1 MQWLMTLR
9 IALRALARNKL
20 RAFLTMLGI
29 IIGVGAVIAMVAIG
43 EGAKSTIRS
52 QIASLGTNVLVVLP
66 GSNNQGGVRFGT
78 GNVNTLVDGDARAIV
93 RELPSV
99 SFASPVLRRPEQVVA
114 GNLNWGTL
122 VQGVAP
128 EFQLIRDWEVVEGRF
143 LHEGDIDSAAKV
155 AVIGQTVARRLFGND
170 DPLDAVIRI
179 RSIPFRVVGVL
190 GAKGQSG
197 QGTDQDDTIMIPYT
211 TMQKRLMRITWVHS
225 IVVKAV
231 SAERVDEAEEQIT
244 LLLRQRH
251 RIGPDRDDD
260 FTVRNLSDIAEA
272 AQSTARVMAV
282 LLGSVASIS
291 LLVGGIG
298 IMNIM
303 LVSVTERTREI
314 GIRMAVGAR
323 GRDIMLQFLVEA
335 VVMAAT
341 GGLIGILLGIGSSQ
355 VLKLWANWP
364 TLISPAIVAVAF
376 LFSGAVGVFFGFYPA
391 KKAANLDPIE
401 ALRYE

>member
-43 EGAKSTIRS
+43 EGAKATIRS
-52 QIASLGTNVLVVLP
+52 QISMLGTNLLIVLP
-66 GSNNQGGVRFGT
+66 GSNVQGGVRAGS
-78 GNVNTLVDGDARAIV
+78 GNVNTLIDADVRAIA

-99 SFASPVLRRPEQVVA
+99 AFASPVLRQQNQVIA
-114 GNLNWGTL
+114 GNLNWGTV

-128 EFQLIRDWEVVEGRF
+128 EFQQIRDWTMANGRY
-143 LHEGDIDSAAKV
+143 LNDSDMESAAKV
-155 AVIGQTVARRLFGND
+155 AVIGETVAQNLFGND
-170 DPLDAVIRI
+170 DPVDAVIRI
-179 RSIPFRVVGVL
+179 RNIPFRVIGVL
-190 GAKGQSG
+190 APKGQTG
-197 QGTDQDDTIMIPYT
+197 QGQDQDDTVMVPYT
-211 TMQKRLMRITWVHS
+211 TMQKRVMRITYVQN
-225 IVVKAV
+225 IVVRAIN
-231 SAERVDEAEEQIT
+231 AERVQEAQEQIT

-282 LLGSVASIS
+282 LLGSVAGIS

-341 GGLIGILLGIGSSQ
+341 GGAIGILLGIGSSEM
-355 VLKLWANWP
+355 LKLWAHWP
-364 TLISPAIVAVAF
+364 TLIPPGIIIIAF
-376 LFSGAVGVFFGFYPA
+376 GFSAAVGIFFGFYPA
-391 KKAANLDPIE
+391 RKAANLDPIE

>member
-1 MQWLMTLR
+1 MQWLMTFR

-43 EGAKSTIRS
+43 EGAKATIRN
-52 QIASLGTNVLVVLP
+52 QIASLGTNVLIILP
-66 GSNNQGGVRFGT
+66 GSNVTGGVRFGSGGVT
-78 GNVNTLVDGDARAIV
+78 TLLDGDAKAMARELSSVAFTSPIV
-93 RELPSV
+93 R
-99 SFASPVLRRPEQVVA
+99 RQEQVIA

-128 EFQLIRDWEVVEGRF
+128 EIQQIRDWEVAQGRF
-143 LHEGDIDSAAKV
+143 LHEGDMDSAAKV
-155 AVIGQTVARRLFGND
+155 AVIGETVARQLFGND
-170 DPLDAVIRI
+170 NPLDAVIRI
-179 RSIPFRVVGVL
+179 RNIPFRIVGILV
-190 GAKGQSG
+190 AKGQTG
-197 QGTDQDDTIMIPYT
+197 QGTDQDDTVMVPYT
-211 TMQKRLMRITWVHS
+211 TMQKRLLRITWVQT
-225 IVVKAV
+225 IMVKAI
-231 SAERVDEAEEQIT
+231 SAERVEEAEEQIG

-251 RIGPDRDDD
+251 RIGADRDDD

-272 AQSTARVMAV
+272 ASTTARVMTV

-323 GRDIMLQFLVEA
+323 SRDIMLQFLVEA

-341 GGLIGILLGIGSSQ
+341 GGLIGIVLGIGSSEI
-355 VLKLWANWP
+355 LKEWAKWP
-364 TLISPAIVAVAF
+364 TLISPTIVAIAF

-391 KKAANLDPIE
+391 KKAAQLDPIE

>member
-1 MQWLMTLR
+1 MWFMTFR

-20 RAFLTMLGI
+20 RSFLTMLGI

-43 EGAKSTIRS
+43 EGAKATIRS
-52 QIASLGTNVLVVLP
+52 QIASLGTNVLIILP
-66 GSNNQGGVRFGT
+66 GTLSQGGVRT
-78 GNVNTLVDGDARAIV
+78 GSGGVNTLTDSDAKAIV
-93 RELPSV
+93 REIPAV
-99 SFASPVLRRPEQVVA
+99 AFASPALRRGEQVVA
-114 GNLNWGTL
+114 ANLNWGTL

-128 EFQLIRDWEVVEGRF
+128 EIQQIRDWEVVEGRF
-143 LHEGDIDSAAKV
+143 LHDGDIESDAKV
-155 AVIGQTVARRLFGND
+155 AVLGRTVADNLFGND
-170 DPLDAVIRI
+170 DSIDAVVRI
-179 RSIPFRVVGVL
+179 RNIPFRVVGVL
-190 GAKGQSG
+190 ATKGQSS
-197 QGTDQDDTIMIPYT
+197 QGADQDDTVMIPYT
-211 TMQKRLMRITWVHS
+211 SMQKRLLRITNVQTILVS
-225 IVVKAV
+225 AV
-231 SAERVDEAEEQIT
+231 SAERVQEAQEQIT

-260 FTVRNLSDIAEA
+260 FTIRNLSDIAEA
-272 AQSTARVMAV
+272 ASSTAQVMAV
-282 LLGSVASIS
+282 LLGAVASIS

-303 LVSVTERTREI
+303 LVSVTERTHEI

-341 GGLIGILLGIGSSQ
+341 GGGIGILLGIGTSE

-364 TLISPAIVAVAF
+364 TLVSPAIVAVAF

-391 KKAANLDPIE
+391 KKASTLDPID

>member
-1 MQWLMTLR
+1 MQAFMTLR

-43 EGAKSTIRS
+43 EGAKSTIRA
-52 QIASLGTNVLVVLP
+52 QIAALGTNVLIVLP
-66 GSNNQGGVRFGT
+66 GSNVQGGVRAGF
-78 GNVNTLVDGDARAIV
+78 GNVNTLLDSDGKAMA

-99 SFASPVLRRPEQVVA
+99 AFVSPVLRRQDQVVA

-122 VQGVAP
+122 AQGVAP
-128 EFQLIRDWEVVEGRF
+128 EFQQIRDWQVAEGRF
-143 LHEGDIDSAAKV
+143 LHEGDMDSAAKV
-155 AVIGQTVARRLFGND
+155 AVIGQTVARQLFGND
-170 DPLDAVIRI
+170 DALDAVIRI
-179 RSIPFRVVGVL
+179 RNIPFRVVGIL
-190 GAKGQSG
+190 GAKGQTG

-211 TMQKRLMRITWVHS
+211 TMQKRLMRITWVQS

-231 SAERVDEAEEQIT
+231 SAERVEEAQEQIT

-251 RIGPDRDDD
+251 RIGPEREDD
-260 FTVRNLSDIAEA
+260 FNVRNLSDIAEA
-272 AQSTARVMAV
+272 ATTTARVMAV

-323 GRDIMLQFLVEA
+323 SRDIMLQFLVEA

-341 GGLIGILLGIGSSQ
+341 GGLIGILLGVGSSEVIKQ
-355 VLKLWANWP
+355 WAQWP
-364 TLISPAIVAVAF
+364 TLIDPAIIAIAF

-391 KKAANLDPIE
+391 KKAANLDPID

>member
-1 MQWLMTLR
+1 MQGLMTLR

-52 QIASLGTNVLVVLP
+52 QIAALGTNVLIILP
-66 GSNNQGGVRFGT
+66 GSNVQGGVRAGF
-78 GNVNTLVDGDARAIV
+78 GNVNTLLDSDAKAMT
-93 RELPSV
+93 RELQSV
-99 SFASPVLRRPEQVVA
+99 AFSSPVLRRQDQVVS

-122 VQGVAP
+122 AQGVAP
-128 EFQLIRDWEVVEGRF
+128 EFQQIRDWQIAEGRF
-143 LHEGDIDSAAKV
+143 LHEGDMDSSAKV
-155 AVIGQTVARRLFGND
+155 AVIGQTVARQLFGND
-170 DPLDAVIRI
+170 DSLDAVIRI
-179 RSIPFRVVGVL
+179 RNIPFRVVGVL
-190 GAKGQSG
+190 APKGQTG

-211 TMQKRLMRITWVHS
+211 TMQKRLMRITWVQS
-225 IVVKAV
+225 IVVRAV
-231 SAERVDEAEEQIT
+231 SAERVDEAQEQIT

-251 RIGPDRDDD
+251 RIGPDREDD
-260 FTVRNLSDIAEA
+260 FNVRNLSDIAEA
-272 AQSTARVMAV
+272 ATTTARVMAV

-323 GRDIMLQFLVEA
+323 SRDIMLQFLVEA

-341 GGLIGILLGIGSSQ
+341 GGLIGILLGVGSSEVIKQ
-355 VLKLWANWP
+355 WAHWP
-364 TLISPAIVAVAF
+364 TLIDPAIIVIAF

-391 KKAANLDPIE
+391 RKAASLDPID

>member
-1 MQWLMTLR
+1 MQWLMILR

-43 EGAKSTIRS
+43 EGAKSTIRA

-66 GSNNQGGVRFGT
+66 GSNSQGGVRLGL
-78 GNVNTLVDGDARAIV
+78 GNVNTLVDADARAMV

-99 SFASPVLRRPEQVVA
+99 SFASPVLRRPEQLVA

-122 VQGVAP
+122 AQGVAP
-128 EFQLIRDWEVVEGRF
+128 EFQQIRDWQLADGRF
-143 LHEGDIDSAAKV
+143 LHEGDMESAAKV
-155 AVIGQTVARRLFGND
+155 AVIGETVARQLFGND
-170 DPLDAVIRI
+170 NPIDAVIRI
-179 RSIPFRVVGVL
+179 RNIPFRVVGVL
-190 GAKGQSG
+190 SPKGQTG
-197 QGTDQDDTIMIPYT
+197 QGTDQDDTVMIPYT
-211 TMQKRLMRITWVHS
+211 TMQKRLMRITWLQS

-231 SAERVDEAEEQIT
+231 NAERVQEAQEQIT

-251 RIGPDRDDD
+251 RIGQDREDD
-260 FTVRNLSDIAEA
+260 FNVRNLSDIAEA
-272 AQSTARVMAV
+272 AQTTARVMAV

-323 GRDIMLQFLVEA
+323 SRDIMLQFLVEA

-341 GGLIGILLGIGSSQ
+341 GGLIGIFLGIGSSE
-355 VLKLWANWP
+355 VLKEWAQWP
-364 TLISPAIVAVAF
+364 TLISPTIVAIAF

>member
-1 MQWLMTLR
+1 MWLMTLR
-9 IALRALARNKL
+9 IALKALARNKL

-43 EGAKSTIRS
+43 EGAKATIRA
-52 QIASLGTNVLVVLP
+52 QIAGLGTNVLVIVP
-66 GSNNQGGVRFGT
+66 GTSNQGGVRAGFGS
-78 GNVNTLVDGDARAIV
+78 VNTLVDGDARAIL
-93 RELPSV
+93 REIRAV
-99 SFASPVLRRPEQVVA
+99 AYVSPVLRRPEQLVA
-114 GNLNWGTL
+114 GNLNWGSL

-128 EFQLIRDWEVVEGRF
+128 EFQQIREWQVAEGRY
-143 LHEGDIDSAAKV
+143 LHDGDMESAAKV
-155 AVIGQTVARRLFGND
+155 AVIGETVARNLFGND
-170 DPLDAVIRI
+170 DPIDAVIRI
-179 RSIPFRVVGVL
+179 RNIPFRVVGVL
-190 GAKGQSG
+190 APKGQTG
-197 QGTDQDDTIMIPYT
+197 QGTDQDDTVMIPYT
-211 TMQKRLMRITWVHS
+211 TMQKRLMRITWLQS

-231 SAERVDEAEEQIT
+231 NAERVQEAQEQIT
-244 LLLRQRH
+244 SLLRQRH

-260 FTVRNLSDIAEA
+260 FNVRNLSDIAEA
-272 AQSTARVMAV
+272 ATTTARVMAV

-323 GRDIMLQFLVEA
+323 RRDILLQFLVEA

-341 GGLIGILLGIGSSQ
+341 GGVIGILLGIGSSE
-355 VLKLWANWP
+355 VLKDWAQWP
-364 TLISPAIVAVAF
+364 TLIDPTIVAIAF

-391 KKAANLDPIE
+391 RKAANLDPID

>member
-1 MQWLMTLR
+1 MTFR

-43 EGAKSTIRS
+43 EGAKATIRS
-52 QIASLGTNVLVVLP
+52 QISALGTNVLVILP
-66 GSNNQGGVRFGT
+66 GSNVQGGVRAGS
-78 GNVNTLVDGDARAIV
+78 GNRYTLLDSDARAMT
-93 RELPSV
+93 RELRSV
-99 SFASPVLRRPEQVVA
+99 AYASPVLRRQEQVIA

-122 VQGVAP
+122 AQGVAP
-128 EFQLIRDWEVVEGRF
+128 EFEQIRDWQIESGRF
-143 LHEGDIDSAAKV
+143 LHEGDMDSAAKV
-155 AVIGQTVARRLFGND
+155 TVIGQTVARQLFGND
-170 DPLDAVIRI
+170 DPIDSVIRI
-179 RSIPFRVVGVL
+179 RNIPFRVVGLLV
-190 GAKGQSG
+190 GKGQTGHG
-197 QGTDQDDTIMIPYT
+197 QDQDDTVMVPYT
-211 TMQKRLMRITWVHS
+211 TMQKRLMRITYVQS
-225 IVVKAV
+225 IVVRAI
-231 SAERVDEAEEQIT
+231 SAEKVPEAQEQIT

-251 RIGPDRDDD
+251 RIAEGREDD

-282 LLGSVASIS
+282 LLGSVAGIS

-341 GGLIGILLGIGSSQ
+341 GGGIGILLGIGSSEI
-355 VLKLWANWP
+355 LKLWANWP
-364 TLISPAIVAVAF
+364 TLVSPSIVAIAF

-391 KKAANLDPIE
+391 KKASTLDPIE

>member
-1 MQWLMTLR
+1 MWLMTLR
-9 IALRALARNKL
+9 IALRALGRNKL

-43 EGAKSTIRS
+43 EGAKATIRS
-52 QIASLGTNVLVVLP
+52 QIATLGTNVLIILP
-66 GSNNQGGVRFGT
+66 GTLNQGGVRMGSGGVT
-78 GNVNTLVDGDARAIV
+78 TLVDSDAKAIMNEIPAV
-93 RELPSV
+93 AY
-99 SFASPVLRRPEQVVA
+99 ASPAIRRPEQLVA

-128 EFQLIRDWEVVEGRF
+128 EFQQIRDWQIAEGRF
-143 LHEGDIDSAAKV
+143 IHDGDIESAAKV
-155 AVIGQTVARRLFGND
+155 VVIGQTVMEKLFGND
-170 DPLDAVIRI
+170 DPMDAVIRI
-179 RSIPFRVVGVL
+179 RNIPFRVVGVL
-190 GAKGQSG
+190 AAKGQSS
-197 QGTDQDDTIMIPYT
+197 QGADQDDTVMIPYT
-211 TMQKRLMRITWVHS
+211 TMQKRLMRITFVQS
-225 IVVKAV
+225 IVVSAV
-231 SAERVDEAEEQIT
+231 SAERVQEAQEQIT
-244 LLLRQRH
+244 ALLRQRH
-251 RIGPDRDDD
+251 RIGPDREDD
-260 FTVRNLSDIAEA
+260 FSIRNLSDIAEA
-272 AQSTARVMAV
+272 ASTTARVMAV

-323 GRDIMLQFLVEA
+323 SRDIMLQFLVEA

-341 GGLIGILLGIGSSQ
+341 GGTIGILLGIGSSEI
-355 VLKLWANWP
+355 LKLWAQWP
-364 TLISPAIVAVAF
+364 TLVSPTIVAIAF

-391 KKAANLDPIE
+391 QKAANLDPID

>member
-1 MQWLMTLR
+1 MQWFMTFR

-43 EGAKSTIRS
+43 EGAKATIRA
-52 QIASLGTNVLVVLP
+52 QIASLGTNVLIVLP
-66 GSNNQGGVRFGT
+66 GSNVQGGVRFGS
-78 GNVNTLVDGDARAIV
+78 GAVRTLVDDDAKAIA

-99 SFASPVLRRPEQVVA
+99 SFASPLVRRQEQVIA

-122 VQGVAP
+122 VQGVGP
-128 EFQLIRDWEVVEGRF
+128 EIQQIRDWDVADGRF
-143 LHEGDIDSAAKV
+143 LHEGDVDSAAKV
-155 AVIGQTVARRLFGND
+155 AVIGETVARQLFGYD
-170 DPLDAVIRI
+170 TPTDAVIRI
-179 RSIPFRVVGVL
+179 RNIPFRIVGVL
-190 GAKGQSG
+190 ARKGQSS
-197 QGTDQDDTIMIPYT
+197 QGTDQDDTVMIPYT
-211 TMQKRLMRITWVHS
+211 TMQKRLMRITWVHT
-225 IVVKAV
+225 ILVKAV
-231 SAERVDEAEEQIT
+231 SAERVEEAEEQIT
-244 LLLRQRH
+244 TLLRQRH
-251 RIGPDRDDD
+251 RIGPERDDD
-260 FTVRNLSDIAEA
+260 FNVRNLSDIAEA
-272 AQSTARVMAV
+272 ASTTARVMGI

-323 GRDIMLQFLVEA
+323 SRDIMLQFLVEA

-341 GGLIGILLGIGSSQ
+341 GGLIGILLGIGSSEL
-355 VLKLWANWP
+355 LKKWAQWP
-364 TLISPAIVAVAF
+364 TLIDPAIVAVAF
-376 LFSGAVGVFFGFYPA
+376 GVFFGFYPA

>member
-1 MQWLMTLR
+1 MQALMTLR

-43 EGAKSTIRS
+43 EGAKSTIRA
-52 QIASLGTNVLVVLP
+52 QIAALGTNVLIVLP
-66 GSNNQGGVRFGT
+66 GSNVQGGVRAGF
-78 GNVNTLVDGDARAIV
+78 GNVNTLIDADARAMA

-99 SFASPVLRRPEQVVA
+99 AFVSPVLRRQEQVVA
-114 GNLNWGTL
+114 ANLNWGTL
-122 VQGVAP
+122 AQGVAP
-128 EFQLIRDWEVVEGRF
+128 EFQQIRDWEVAQGRF
-143 LHEGDIDSAAKV
+143 LHEGDMESAAKV
-155 AVIGQTVARRLFGND
+155 AVIGQTVARQLFGSD
-170 DPLDAVIRI
+170 DALDAVIRI
-179 RSIPFRVVGVL
+179 RNIPFRVVGVL
-190 GAKGQSG
+190 VPKGQTG
-197 QGTDQDDTIMIPYT
+197 QGTDQDDTVMIPYT
-211 TMQKRLMRITWVHS
+211 TMQKRLMRITWVQS

-251 RIGPDRDDD
+251 RIGSEREDD
-260 FTVRNLSDIAEA
+260 FNVRNLSDIAEA
-272 AQSTARVMAV
+272 ATTTARVMAV

-323 GRDIMLQFLVEA
+323 SRDIMLQFLVEA
-335 VVMAAT
+335 VVMAAM
-341 GGLIGILLGIGSSQ
+341 GGLIGILLGIGSSEAIKQ
-355 VLKLWANWP
+355 WAQWP
-364 TLISPAIVAVAF
+364 TLINPAIIAIAF

>member
-1 MQWLMTLR
+1 MQWLMTFR

-43 EGAKSTIRS
+43 EGAKATIRA
-52 QIASLGTNVLVVLP
+52 QIASLGTNVLIVLP
-66 GSNNQGGVRFGT
+66 GSNVTGGVRFGSGGVT
-78 GNVNTLVDGDARAIV
+78 TLLDSDAKAMARELQSVAFTSPIV
-93 RELPSV
+93 R
-99 SFASPVLRRPEQVVA
+99 RQEQVIA

-128 EFQLIRDWEVVEGRF
+128 EIQQIRDWEIAQGRF
-143 LHEGDIDSAAKV
+143 LHEGDVDSAAKV
-155 AVIGQTVARRLFGND
+155 AVVGETVARQLFGND
-170 DPLDAVIRI
+170 DALDAVIRI
-179 RSIPFRVVGVL
+179 RNIPFRIVGVL
-190 GAKGQSG
+190 APKGQTG
-197 QGTDQDDTIMIPYT
+197 QGTDQDDTVMIPYT
-211 TMQKRLMRITWVHS
+211 TMQKRLLRITWVQTVM
-225 IVVKAV
+225 IKAV
-231 SAERVDEAEEQIT
+231 SAERVQEAEEQIT
-244 LLLRQRH
+244 SLLRQRH
-251 RIGPDRDDD
+251 RIGADRDDD

-272 AQSTARVMAV
+272 ASTTARVMAV

-323 GRDIMLQFLVEA
+323 SRDIMLQFLVEA

-341 GGLIGILLGIGSSQ
+341 GGLIGIFLGIGSSE
-355 VLKLWANWP
+355 VLKVWAHWP
-364 TLISPAIVAVAF
+364 TLISPAIVAIAF
-376 LFSGAVGVFFGFYPA
+376 VFSGAVGIFFGFYPA
-391 KKAANLDPIE
+391 KKAAQLDPIE

>member
-1 MQWLMTLR
+1 MRWLMTFR

-43 EGAKSTIRS
+43 EGAKATIRS
-52 QIASLGTNVLVVLP
+52 QISALGTNVLVILP
-66 GSNNQGGVRFGT
+66 GSNIQGGVRAGS
-78 GNVNTLVDGDARAIV
+78 GNRYTLLDSDARAMT
-93 RELPSV
+93 RELRSIAY
-99 SFASPVLRRPEQVVA
+99 ASPVLRRQEQVIA

-122 VQGVAP
+122 AQGVAP
-128 EFQLIRDWEVVEGRF
+128 EFEQIRDWQIESGRF
-143 LHEGDIDSAAKV
+143 LHEGDMDSAAKV
-155 AVIGQTVARRLFGND
+155 TVIGQTVARQLFGND
-170 DPLDAVIRI
+170 DPIDSVIRI
-179 RSIPFRVVGVL
+179 RNIPFRVVGLLV
-190 GAKGQSG
+190 GKGQTGHG
-197 QGTDQDDTIMIPYT
+197 QDQDDTVMVPYT
-211 TMQKRLMRITWVHS
+211 TMQKRLMRITYVQS
-225 IVVKAV
+225 IVVRAI
-231 SAERVDEAEEQIT
+231 SAEKVPEAQEQIT

-251 RIGPDRDDD
+251 RIAEGREDD

-282 LLGSVASIS
+282 LLGSVAGIS

-341 GGLIGILLGIGSSQ
+341 GGCIGILLGIGSSE

-364 TLISPAIVAVAF
+364 TLVSPSIVAIAF

-391 KKAANLDPIE
+391 KKASTLDPID

>member
-1 MQWLMTLR
+1 MNWLMTLR

-43 EGAKSTIRS
+43 EGAKATIRS
-52 QIASLGTNVLVVLP
+52 QIASLGTNVLIILP
-66 GSNNQGGVRFGT
+66 GTLTQGGVRTGFG
-78 GNVNTLVDGDARAIV
+78 GVNTLLDSDARAI
-93 RELPSV
+93 RQEIASV
-99 SFASPVLRRPEQVVA
+99 AFTSPVLRRQEQVVA

-122 VQGVAP
+122 AQGVAP
-128 EFQLIRDWEVVEGRF
+128 EFQQIRDWQIESGRF
-143 LHEGDIDSAAKV
+143 IHDGDIESAAKI
-155 AVIGQTVARRLFGND
+155 AVIGQTVVTNLFGND
-170 DPLDAVIRI
+170 DPIDSVIRI
-179 RSIPFRVVGVL
+179 RNIPFRVVGVL
-190 GAKGQSG
+190 APKGQSA
-197 QGTDQDDTIMIPYT
+197 QGTDQDDTVMIPYT
-211 TMQKRLMRITWVHS
+211 TMQKRLMRITYVQS

-231 SAERVDEAEEQIT
+231 SAERVPEAQEQMSS
-244 LLLRQRH
+244 LLRQRH
-251 RIGPDRDDD
+251 RIGPDREDD
-260 FTVRNLSDIAEA
+260 FMIRNLSDIAEA
-272 AQSTARVMAV
+272 ASNTARVMAV

-323 GRDIMLQFLVEA
+323 GKDIMLQFLVEA

-341 GGLIGILLGIGSSQ
+341 GGGIGILLGIGSSE

-364 TLISPAIVAVAF
+364 TLVSPSIVAIAF

-391 KKAANLDPIE
+391 KKAATLDPIE

>member
-43 EGAKSTIRS
+43 EGAKATIRS
-52 QIASLGTNVLVVLP
+52 QIASLGTNVLIVLP
-66 GSNNQGGVRFGT
+66 GSNVQGGVRAGT
-78 GNVNTLVDGDARAIV
+78 GNVNTLVDGDARAMV

-99 SFASPVLRRPEQVVA
+99 SFASPVLRRPEQLIA

-122 VQGVAP
+122 AQGVAP
-128 EFQLIRDWEVVEGRF
+128 EFQQIRDWQVADGRF
-143 LHEGDIDSAAKV
+143 LHEGDMDSAAKV
-155 AVIGQTVARRLFGND
+155 VVIGETVARQLFGND
-170 DPLDAVIRI
+170 NPIDSVIRI
-179 RSIPFRVVGVL
+179 RNIPFRVVGLLVP
-190 GAKGQSG
+190 KGQTG
-197 QGTDQDDTIMIPYT
+197 QGTDQDDTVMIPYT
-211 TMQKRLMRITWVHS
+211 TMQKRLMRITWLQS
-225 IVVKAV
+225 IVVKVV
-231 SAERVDEAEEQIT
+231 SAERVQEAQEQIT
-244 LLLRQRH
+244 SLLRQRH
-251 RIGPDRDDD
+251 RIGPEREDD
-260 FTVRNLSDIAEA
+260 FNVRNLSDIAEA
-272 AQSTARVMAV
+272 ASTTARVMAV

-341 GGLIGILLGIGSSQ
+341 GGLIGILLGIGSSE
-355 VLKLWANWP
+355 VLKEWAQWP
-364 TLISPAIVAVAF
+364 TLIDPTIVLVAF

>member
-1 MQWLMTLR
+1 MQALMILR

-43 EGAKSTIRS
+43 EGAKSTIRA
-52 QIASLGTNVLVVLP
+52 QIAALGTNVLIVLP
-66 GSNNQGGVRFGT
+66 GSNVQGGVRAGF
-78 GNVNTLVDGDARAIV
+78 GNVNTLLDGDARAMA

-99 SFASPVLRRPEQVVA
+99 AFVSPVLRRQEQVVA
-114 GNLNWGTL
+114 ANLNWGTL
-122 VQGVAP
+122 AQGVAP
-128 EFQLIRDWEVVEGRF
+128 EFQQIRDWEVAQGRF
-143 LHEGDIDSAAKV
+143 LHEGDMESAAKV
-155 AVIGQTVARRLFGND
+155 AVIGQTVARQLFGSD
-170 DPLDAVIRI
+170 DALDAVIRI
-179 RSIPFRVVGVL
+179 RNIPFRVVGVL
-190 GAKGQSG
+190 VAKGQTG
-197 QGTDQDDTIMIPYT
+197 QGTDQDDTVMIPYT
-211 TMQKRLMRITWVHS
+211 TMQKRLMRITWVQS

-231 SAERVDEAEEQIT
+231 SAERVDEAQEQIA

-251 RIGPDRDDD
+251 RIASGREDD
-260 FTVRNLSDIAEA
+260 FNVRNLSDIAEA
-272 AQSTARVMAV
+272 ATTTARVMAV

-323 GRDIMLQFLVEA
+323 SRDIMLQFLVEA

-341 GGLIGILLGIGSSQ
+341 GGLIGILLGVGSSEIIKQ
-355 VLKLWANWP
+355 WAQWP
-364 TLISPAIVAVAF
+364 TLINPAIIAIAF

-391 KKAANLDPIE
+391 KKAANMDPIE